1 MWMDDGKKTKKW
13 LVLNARKKKKK
24 KKIMADRPND
34 AIYVSASP
42 KQAQKND

>member
-13 LVLNARKKKKK
+13 LVLNARKKKK